1 MKKRSEPNEPQNSE
15 AERSAFED
23 LIGLGSHSARKSHY
37 AVLEQNLLALETER
51 NRYKW
56 LFENALHGIF
66 QADIDG
72 KIRTFNPAFSSI
84 CGFTHTTDESPT
96 LALQSIF
103 SSEKNYRQFNEKLLA
118 DGKIERHITTFRR
131 EDGELIKV
139 SINALLKKQDGH
151 ELFEVFVQ
159 DMTAIIDAQRQLTV
173 LNEQLEERVDSR
185 TEDLV
190 SLNEKLMSEIFEREK
205 IERELILAKEVAEN
219 ANKSKDKYLAAASHD
234 LLQPMNAARLFVSTL
249 LERSMAEKDLYL
261 VERVHLALENAEYLL
276 TDLLYISKLDQ
287 NAVKPHHEI
296 FSVQQLL
303 DGLEGEFV
311 PFATKAALDLK
322 VRNSEHAIRSDINL
336 LRRILSNFL
345 SNALRYTRHGRV
357 MLGCRVKG
365 EYLHIQVWDTG
376 IGIAKHHMAEIF
388 EEFKQLD
395 TRQKGSNKGV
405 GLGLAIVERIGRMLS
420 HTVTVKSWPGRG
432 SMFCIEV
439 PLADSREI
447 RPATPL
453 TLIPASNL
461 DHTRVMVIDNDR
473 DILHSMD
480 VLLQQWGCTTYLAI
494 DQHEAIEICK
504 TQAVRPDIILA
515 DYHLDNGST
524 GTDAVLAMRQCVGF
538 DIPAAIVTA
547 DHSDESAKLFRRL
560 NLPLLNKPVKP
571 AKLRV
576 LLSYL
581 LAPKP

>member
-1 MKKRSEPNEPQNSE
+1 MKKHSDSDRST
-15 AERSAFED
+15 FED

-72 KIRTFNPAFSSI
+72 NIRTFNPAFSSI
-84 CGFTHTTDESPT
+84 CGFSDEVDTVLPT
-96 LALQSIF
+96 LTLQSIF
-103 SSEKNYRQFNEKLLA
+103 SSEINYQQFSEKLLI
-118 DGKIERHITTFRR
+118 DGKVERHPSTFKRA
-131 EDGELIKV
+131 DGELIKV
-139 SINALLKKQDGH
+139 SLNALFKKQDGH

-159 DMTAIIDAQRQLTV
+159 DITAFFNAQKQLTA
-173 LNEQLEERVDSR
+173 LNEELEERVDSR
-185 TEDLV
+185 TEDLNA
-190 SLNEKLMSEIFEREK
+190 LNQKLMSEIFEREK
-205 IERELILAKEVAEN
+205 IEHELILAKEVAEN

-249 LERSMAEKDLYL
+249 LERSMAAKDLYL

-303 DGLEGEFV
+303 DGLEGEFAPV
-311 PFATKAALDLK
+311 ANETELGLK
-322 VRNSEHAIRSDINL
+322 VRNSDRAILSDINL

-345 SNALRYTRHGRV
+345 SNALRYTHNGRV

-365 EYLHIQVWDTG
+365 ESLHIQVWDTG
-376 IGIAKHHMAEIF
+376 IGIAKDYMEEIF

-395 TRQKGSNKGV
+395 SRQKGSNKGV
-405 GLGLAIVERIGRMLS
+405 GLGLAIVERIGRMLL
-420 HTVTVKSWPGRG
+420 HPITVKSWPGRG

-447 RPATPL
+447 RPAAPL
-453 TLIPASNL
+453 TQISTSNL
-461 DHTRVMVIDNDR
+461 DNARILVIDNDN
-473 DILHSMD
+473 DILLSMD
-480 VLLQQWGCTTYLAI
+480 VLLRQWGCVTFLASNQQ
-494 DQHEAIEICK
+494 DAIAILE
-504 TQAVRPDIILA
+504 TQVVPIDIILA
-515 DYHLDNGST
+515 DYHLDNDST
-524 GTDAVLAMRQCVGF
+524 GTDAVLALRQHSGLA
-538 DIPAAIVTA
+538 IPAAIITA
-547 DHSDESAKLFRRL
+547 DHSDESIRLFRKL
-560 NLPLLNKPVKP
+560 DLPLLNKPVKP

-576 LLSYL
+576 LLSFL
-581 LAPKP
+581 FSEKTATR